1 MPLANSGRPGIS
13 LAVMCV
19 QSWWRKKNDIYSS
32 AFPFGFSVIRL
43 KTCIDWCKV
52 IVSLLVRDVYERN
65 IYHVN
70 LFI

>member
-1 MPLANSGRPGIS
+1 M
-13 LAVMCV
+13 VE
-19 QSWWRKKNDIYSS
+19 KKNDIYSS

-70 LFI
+70 SFI